1 MPPKPKP
8 FRVPGLEYRVSAEL
22 FSSSAA
28 PVILSF
34 AYQGEKC
41 FDTSWTP
48 DAAEA
53 MGNSLMKMAELCRRE
68 HSKGLHGDPEELLKR
83 VKEAGE
89 GK

>member
-8 FRVPGLEYRVSAEL
+8 FRVAGLEYRVSAEL
-22 FSSSAA
+22 NQPGNC

-68 HSKGLHGDPEELLKR
+68 HGKGLHGDPEELLKR

-89 GK
+89 RK